1 MAKDT
6 IETNL
11 TSGLLADLPMSSTE
25 AIAVIGD
32 DLSQSP
38 IVGGLLG
45 YAQPGNLI
53 NNQQFKL
60 DPAALTPEASRA

>member
-1 MAKDT
+1 MSDAMAKDT

-25 AIAVIGD
+25 AIAAIGD

-45 YAQPGNLI
+45 YAQPEPP
-53 NNQQFKL
+53 K
-60 DPAALTPEASRA
+60 